1 MSGEGPPVS
10 HHHPLRRHF
19 VSQDFP
25 VPRAEMRASHEDR
38 DIIVDQ
44 LRVAAGDGR
53 IDGDELDQRIEAAM
67 SARTYGELDKLTKDL
82 PRATQQ
88 AGLARRTEAQA
99 SQNITISHGNTHK
112 RGAWL
117 VPRQLNVT
125 VRHGNVL
132 LDFTEAVFSGAREVD
147 MVLDVRHANLRILV
161 PAGTVLDTSGLATRH
176 ANLGQPGLGPAA
188 PDAIRLTL
196 SGQAEHTNL
205 RVRRL
210 SRFAERRRERLAQ
223 RARQQS
229 LPR

>member
-1 MSGEGPPVS
+1 MSGEEQ
-10 HHHPLRRHF
+10 L
-19 VSQDFP
+19 
-25 VPRAEMRASHEDR
+25 PRAEMRASHEDR

-53 IDGDELDQRIEAAM
+53 IDGEELDQRIEAAM

-82 PRATQQ
+82 PASAQQ
-88 AGLARRTEAQA
+88 AGVVRRSEAEA
-99 SQNITISHGNTHK
+99 SQNITISHGNTAK

-125 VRHGNVL
+125 VRHGNVV
-132 LDFTEAVFSGAREVD
+132 LDFTEAVFSGAREVEV
-147 MVLDVRHANLRILV
+147 VLDVRHANLRFLV

-176 ANLGQPGLGPAA
+176 ANLGQPGLGAA
-188 PDAIRLTL
+188 ASDAIRLTL
-196 SGQAEHTNL
+196 SGQVEHTNL

-210 SRFAERRRERLAQ
+210 SRFAQRRRERLAQ

>member
-1 MSGEGPPVS
+1 
-10 HHHPLRRHF
+10 
-19 VSQDFP
+19 
-25 VPRAEMRASHEDR
+25 MRASHEDR
-38 DIIVDQ
+38 DIIIDQ

-53 IDGDELDQRIEAAM
+53 IDGEELDQRIEAAM

-82 PRATQQ
+82 PASAQQ
-88 AGLARRTEAQA
+88 AGVVRRSEAEA
-99 SQNITISHGNTHK
+99 SQNITISHGNTAK

-125 VRHGNVL
+125 VRHGNVV
-132 LDFTEAVFSGAREVD
+132 LDFTEAVFSGAREVEV
-147 MVLDVRHANLRILV
+147 VLDVRHANLRFLV

-176 ANLGQPGLGPAA
+176 ANLGQPGLGAA
-188 PDAIRLTL
+188 ASDVIRLTL
-196 SGQAEHTNL
+196 SGQVEHTNL

-210 SRFAERRRERLAQ
+210 SRFAQRRRERLAQ

>member
-1 MSGEGPPVS
+1 MSGEEQ
-10 HHHPLRRHF
+10 L
-19 VSQDFP
+19 
-25 VPRAEMRASHEDR
+25 PRAEMRASHEDR
-38 DIIVDQ
+38 DIIIDQ

-82 PRATQQ
+82 PASAQQ
-88 AGLARRTEAQA
+88 AGVVRRSEAEA
-99 SQNITISHGNTHK
+99 SQNITISHGNTAK

-125 VRHGNVL
+125 VRHGNVV
-132 LDFTEAVFSGAREVD
+132 LDFTEAVFSGAREVEV
-147 MVLDVRHANLRILV
+147 VLDVRHANLRFLV

-176 ANLGQPGLGPAA
+176 ANLGQPGLGAA
-188 PDAIRLTL
+188 ASDAIRLTL
-196 SGQAEHTNL
+196 SGQVEHTNL

-210 SRFAERRRERLAQ
+210 SRFAQRRRERLAQ

>member
-1 MSGEGPPVS
+1 MSGEEQ
-10 HHHPLRRHF
+10 L
-19 VSQDFP
+19 
-25 VPRAEMRASHEDR
+25 PRAEMRASHEDR
-38 DIIVDQ
+38 DLIVDQ

-82 PRATQQ
+82 PASAQQ
-88 AGLARRTEAQA
+88 AGVVRRSEAEA
-99 SQNITISHGNTHK
+99 SQNITISHGNTAK

-125 VRHGNVL
+125 VRHGNVV
-132 LDFTEAVFSGAREVD
+132 LDFTEAVFSGAREVEV
-147 MVLDVRHANLRILV
+147 VLDVRHANLRFLV

-176 ANLGQPGLGPAA
+176 ANLGQPGLGAA
-188 PDAIRLTL
+188 ASDAIRLTL
-196 SGQAEHTNL
+196 SGQVEHTNL

-210 SRFAERRRERLAQ
+210 SRFAQRRRERLAQ

>member
-1 MSGEGPPVS
+1 MSGEEQ
-10 HHHPLRRHF
+10 L
-19 VSQDFP
+19 
-25 VPRAEMRASHEDR
+25 PRAEMRASHEDR
-38 DIIVDQ
+38 DIIIDQ

-53 IDGDELDQRIEAAM
+53 IDGEELDQRIEAAM

-82 PRATQQ
+82 PASAQQ
-88 AGLARRTEAQA
+88 AGVVRRSEAEA
-99 SQNITISHGNTHK
+99 SQNITISHGNTAK

-125 VRHGNVL
+125 VRHGNVV
-132 LDFTEAVFSGAREVD
+132 LDFTEAVFSGAREVEV
-147 MVLDVRHANLRILV
+147 VLDVRHANLRFLV

-176 ANLGQPGLGPAA
+176 ANLGQPGLGAA
-188 PDAIRLTL
+188 ASDAIRLTL
-196 SGQAEHTNL
+196 SGQVEHTNL

-210 SRFAERRRERLAQ
+210 SRFAQRRRERLAQ

>member
-1 MSGEGPPVS
+1 
-10 HHHPLRRHF
+10 
-19 VSQDFP
+19 
-25 VPRAEMRASHEDR
+25 MRASHEDR
-38 DIIVDQ
+38 DIIIDQ

-53 IDGDELDQRIEAAM
+53 IDGEELDQRIEAAM

-82 PRATQQ
+82 PASAQQ
-88 AGLARRTEAQA
+88 AGVVRRSEAEA
-99 SQNITISHGNTHK
+99 SQNITISHGNTAK

-125 VRHGNVL
+125 VRHGNVV
-132 LDFTEAVFSGAREVD
+132 LDFTEAVFSGAREVEV
-147 MVLDVRHANLRILV
+147 VLDVRHANLRFLV

-176 ANLGQPGLGPAA
+176 ANLGQPGLGAA
-188 PDAIRLTL
+188 ASDAIRLTL
-196 SGQAEHTNL
+196 SGQVEHTNL

-210 SRFAERRRERLAQ
+210 SRFAQRRRERLAQ

>member
-1 MSGEGPPVS
+1 MSGEEE
-10 HHHPLRRHF
+10 L
-19 VSQDFP
+19 
-25 VPRAEMRASHEDR
+25 PRAELRASHEDR

-82 PRATQQ
+82 PPSTQQ
-88 AGLARRTEAQA
+88 AGVARRTEAQA
-99 SQNITISHGNTHK
+99 SQNITISHGNTSK

-132 LDFTEAVFSGAREVD
+132 LDFTEAVFSGAREVEV
-147 MVLDVRHANLRILV
+147 VLDVRHANLRFLV

-188 PDAIRLTL
+188 PDAIRLVV

-210 SRFAERRRERLAQ
+210 SRFAARRRERLAQ

>member
-1 MSGEGPPVS
+1 
-10 HHHPLRRHF
+10 
-19 VSQDFP
+19 
-25 VPRAEMRASHEDR
+25 MRASHEDR

-53 IDGDELDQRIEAAM
+53 IDGEELDQRIEAAM

-82 PRATQQ
+82 PASAQQ
-88 AGLARRTEAQA
+88 AGVVRRSEAEA
-99 SQNITISHGNTHK
+99 SQNITISHGNTAK

-125 VRHGNVL
+125 VRHGNVV
-132 LDFTEAVFSGAREVD
+132 LDFTEAVFSGAREVEV
-147 MVLDVRHANLRILV
+147 VLDVRHANLRFLV

-176 ANLGQPGLGPAA
+176 ANLGQPGLGAA
-188 PDAIRLTL
+188 ASDVIRLTL
-196 SGQAEHTNL
+196 SGQVEHTNL

-210 SRFAERRRERLAQ
+210 SRFAQRRRERLAQ

>member
-1 MSGEGPPVS
+1 MSGEEE
-10 HHHPLRRHF
+10 L
-19 VSQDFP
+19 
-25 VPRAEMRASHEDR
+25 PRAEMRASHEDR

-67 SARTYGELDKLTKDL
+67 SARTYGELDRLTKDL
-82 PRATQQ
+82 PPSAQQ
-88 AGLARRTEAQA
+88 AGPARRTEAQA

-112 RGAWL
+112 RGEWL

-132 LDFTEAVFSGAREVD
+132 LDFTEAVFSGAREVEV
-147 MVLDVRHANLRILV
+147 VLDVRHANLRILV
-161 PAGTVLDTSGLATRH
+161 PAGTVMDTTGLATRH
-176 ANLGQPGLGPAA
+176 ANLGQPAFGPAA
-188 PDAIRLTL
+188 PDAIRLTI

-210 SRFAERRRERLAQ
+210 SRFAQRRRERLAQ

>member
-1 MSGEGPPVS
+1 MSGEEEG
-10 HHHPLRRHF
+10 R
-19 VSQDFP
+19 
-25 VPRAEMRASHEDR
+25 VPREELRASHEDR
-38 DIIVDQ
+38 DIVIDR

-53 IDGDELDQRIEAAM
+53 IDGEELDQRIEAAM
-67 SARTYGELDKLTKDL
+67 NARTYGELDRLTKDL
-82 PRATQQ
+82 PPS
-88 AGLARRTEAQA
+88 AGQTGLTRRSEAEA
-99 SQNITISHGNTHK
+99 SQNITLSHGNTAK

-132 LDFTEAVFSGAREVD
+132 LDFTEAVFSGAREIEV
-147 MVLDVRHANLRILV
+147 VLDARHANVRFLV
-161 PAGTVLDTSGLATRH
+161 PAGTVVDTAGLATRH
-176 ANLGQPGLGPAA
+176 ANLGQPGLGAAA

-196 SGQAEHTNL
+196 SGLAQHTNL